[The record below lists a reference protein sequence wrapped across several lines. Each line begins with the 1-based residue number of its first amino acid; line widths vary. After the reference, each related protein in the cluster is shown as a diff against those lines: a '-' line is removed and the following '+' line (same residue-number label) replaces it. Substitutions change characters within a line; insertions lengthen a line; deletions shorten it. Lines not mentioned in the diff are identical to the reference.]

1 MTLCRDMCDLPG
13 DFGLTAIDDLP
24 EMMRVFEGI
33 RGYLI
38 FL

>member
-1 MTLCRDMCDLPG
+1 MCDLPG

-33 RGYLI
+33 RG
-38 FL
+38 